1 MEALGQLTGGIAHD
15 FNNLLTAVIGN
26 LELAQNRSGGDPHTA
41 GLLGAALSA
50 SERGVTLIKDLLT
63 FARRQSLH
71 PRAVDVSAVVDD
83 AEKIFKQTI
92 GPDICLFIS
101 AAAVT
106 ASRRRTS
113 ARGSW
118 RWRKPNF

>member
-26 LELAQNRSGGDPHTA
+26 LELAQKRTGSDPHTA

-50 SERGVTLIKDLLT
+50 SERGATLIKDLLT

-71 PRAVDVSAVVDD
+71 PRAVDVSAVVDN
-83 AEKIFKQTI
+83 AEKILKQTI
-92 GPDICLFIS
+92 SPDIRLLIP
-101 AAAVT
+101 
-106 ASRRRTS
+106 TS
-113 ARGSW
+113 GDPKMW
-118 RWRKPNF
+118 